1 MDTPQSSASLEP
13 RDCAVH
19 VLSYNEQLI
28 TQNEAWALCSW
39 DSIHIWPRLTQNSEE
54 VRIEGLESVLEEGK
68 TDVQG
73 HSVGLLPG
81 PSLLHGQKP
90 EFHTSLTFAAHLW
103 DGELGTWVN
112 DQLESKSPLP
122 PGHTSLGVRRPGFMS
137 QLGHFLIARLVT

>member
-1 MDTPQSSASLEP
+1 MGFYSHLAQTDPKLRGGGDRGTGVP
-13 RDCAVH
+13 
-19 VLSYNEQLI
+19 
-28 TQNEAWALCSW
+28 
-39 DSIHIWPRLTQNSEE
+39 
-54 VRIEGLESVLEEGK
+54 EEGK

-73 HSVGLLPG
+73 HSVGFLPG
-81 PSLLHGQKP
+81 PSLLHAQKP

-137 QLGHFLIARLVT
+137 QLGHFLIARLVTCLPWFSVSFSYGVLD